1 MDWGLFL
8 PIASVLC
15 GGVGLNF
22 VTIASVDYFRLE
34 RDAVESNVRVGIGLL
49 LLQYLLI
56 SYAIRVWRDPL
67 LPIFLVFLVLMA
79 LSMAVRVGYK
89 AKTKAGNR
97 VAVSGLC
104 TALCYAFAF
113 AFEYHQVHYWWR

>member
-15 GGVGLNF
+15 GSVGLTF
-22 VTIASVDYFRLE
+22 VTIASVDYFRFE

-67 LPIFLVFLVLMA
+67 LPIFLVFLVVMA

-89 AKTKAGNR
+89 ANNESWQSRGR
-97 VAVSGLC
+97 VRTMYGTVLC
-104 TALCYAFAF
+104 VCLCL
-113 AFEYHQVHYWWR
+113 